1 MKKHMLSLV
10 AACAAAVV
18 GFADVQLAES
28 DFAAKVEFAAAG
40 YAGASEVKDL
50 PVLVRL
56 AEGAPVGF
64 SYSACDKDSLR
75 FADASGNL
83 IPHEIDTWDEE
94 GESLVWV
101 KIPSVTSSST
111 KFRMY
116 YGGVGALTALLPAA
130 DVWSNYAA
138 VWHLNEDG
146 TDGGTTD
153 PVIVKNSSANGVSL
167 DGEAYGGT
175 TAAEGAIGGARH
187 IYPGT
192 SGMGGIWATG
202 SLPCTAFKGVMT
214 VSAWLLHDNASCSW
228 DHIFYK
234 RAASGDSGGLAI
246 ELNNNSTSADVRG
259 GNSTNFSTG
268 NFSKLKTEWTYIAF
282 AYSGTSCTV
291 YENGLTKKT
300 GTVGAVTDNLD
311 RWSFGNSTKGYQG
324 ATGNSPWRGSMDEI
338 RLSGMV
344 QSADYAAAE
353 YGAMTNGFLS
363 CGEVESISA
372 KAWGNVAAGD
382 SKAVVSG
389 LIADTTENG
398 PFTAKFGYVAQ
409 GGEIPALTP
418 IAEGVASGE
427 NWTVTVSGL
436 TNGTTYDYQLVIVDQ
451 GGAEV
456 LSKTGTIFPRP
467 VISLLDVPVWVSGLQ
482 QARFNV
488 AFDKTSDASASTIN
502 VEVVPGSVMAD
513 LYVSSDNAASTTPY
527 TNPFTGTKYYYYSKN
542 TTFAYFGQVW
552 MTAGDKV
559 NFTKNIDDS
568 GYVKIDDNVVLDNGG
583 YQDYIVRTYEV
594 SETGWHAIDLRCGDG
609 SGGKGPSGGKV
620 GKSIGLGYNI
630 NGITTVTSPD
640 GWSTI
645 RDAGNDALFLRTA
658 EPNGLSLMGMGI
670 YDKSGDNAIVWLSF
684 ANVPVEAELRAY
696 YDVEDRGDSP
706 NGWSG
711 YVSVAT
717 IPAGETL
724 PLPYVAEGVA
734 VNGAVRMALV
744 VPGSETQQGMYQFS
758 PAISFGGQTTPS
770 ISIAEKDIRYTDGDV
785 TVTLNSFG
793 MGASSAAVSLELA
806 DNEEMENAR
815 IVDLGTWDTLKSE
828 VVTVGELTTNSVYY
842 FRALATNLNGTGRSA
857 VLSVLTLTPTEP
869 AGSFL
874 LKSNASTAQAFFATV
889 TDFGDDSRSAVIVM
903 QCATDEVFTEG
914 LCESDP
920 LDIIEADL
928 NVAKELT
935 VSGLQKNTTYYSR
948 LKIVNAWG
956 LTYYAETFS
965 CPTLDS
971 LVVQGIGYAAV
982 EGGFNVDVVVSYM
995 DGDSATVELFANG
1008 VSLGTQELTAAGSA
1022 SFAVSSAANL
1032 TTLRAVVTGEITVEK
1047 TVSAKKGT
1055 SQIVVDTL
1063 AGHDTAST
1071 ALVLS
1076 VGDKV
1081 SLPELVGNMKYENLS
1096 GHRFLKLENGEVT
1109 ALEPGIG
1116 AIEQYG
1122 VDGQL
1127 TATAAFLIKP
1137 DMQEGGRVFVFD
1149 NMKNTENWSAAA
1161 WLQPGVDGYTAGPN
1175 DPKDVAFVLFQQG
1188 GKSELKI
1195 DGTYVVQDVF
1205 FGRAY
1210 NGYADTRLKG
1220 PGSLT
1225 VAGIKTKK
1233 YSRPGKFMICSC
1245 ERSND
1250 RSKWWSFYVPAYN
1263 QSEKWTLNV
1272 ADNDVEFDLGGPS
1285 DKFYPTKNGAN
1296 NKVLLQFDKYVEIKI
1311 AKGCKFSLVNGCDYE
1326 NGSGRSDGQLW
1337 GSAFYYLNSE
1347 DTVTGSGVFEV
1358 ATAGVVSYG
1367 SSFFRQFT
1375 GEIVDSLRNFVSTY
1389 TGRNGAGFAA
1399 GSGNFY
1405 SGATMTLAGYVNGFS
1420 AAKSVGTLGQGC
1432 NHGSGN
1438 PDTQTENGL
1447 PYNGM
1452 KLNGGYVKI
1461 TAYAKAAANFR
1472 PTTFA
1477 GQPDYEALNETAEL
1491 TVAGGLSEI
1500 DMSSAAANGQPI
1512 SHFVANVLV
1521 QEDSGTLFVYD
1532 YRTRNGSTSARAMTE
1547 LKGLS
1552 DHFVGNTE
1560 TVDLDNDV
1568 FPIVPWIVTR
1578 YSDDSDFW
1586 WAHVGD
1592 DDVMCRGGV
1601 HANKKLTEVD
1611 SPLRNVYCKDNG
1623 VALADDVTVNALVIE
1638 GQDKEKKLGAGKVL
1652 TITSGGLIIKSND
1665 NGFGTAATVDDNG
1678 SLVFSNRAYVWACAS
1693 DAALPDVIWTPMTA
1707 PNGFCAAGVGQL
1719 QLGGDQTGI
1728 DGDITV
1734 NNGTLQLGDTSGH
1747 GCQLDVPI
1755 NLVGGNT
1762 KLVVNQ
1768 VGTLDKLTLNLSCPG
1783 GYGPK
1788 ITVPAAGEK
1797 CFKLYVDGQSLP
1809 RGTYGAVGSGAQFES
1824 EYIAEGSGVLIVRKD
1839 DITRGLKIILR

>member
-1 MKKHMLSLV
+1 MAMKKLMLSLV
-10 AACAAAVV
+10 AACAAAV
-18 GFADVQLAES
+18 GAQGATIDEMSFAYKAELT
-28 DFAAKVEFAAAG
+28 VAG
-40 YAGASEVKDL
+40 YSGASEVKDL

-64 SYSACDKDSLR
+64 SYATCDKDSLR

-83 IPHEIDTWDEE
+83 IPHEIDTWNAE

-101 KIPSVTSSST
+101 KIPAVSGADT
-111 KFRMY
+111 KFKMY
-116 YGGVGALTALLPAA
+116 YGGMGAFTERLSVGE
-130 DVWSNYAA
+130 VWSNYAA
-138 VWHLNEDG
+138 VWHLNEGG

-153 PVIVKNSSANGVSL
+153 PVIVKNSSANGEDL

-192 SGMGGIWATG
+192 SGKGGIWATG
-202 SLPCTAFKGVMT
+202 SLPCTNFKGTMT
-214 VSAWLLHDNASCSW
+214 VSAWLLHDNAACSW

-234 RAASGDSGGLAI
+234 REKSGGSGGLAI

-259 GNSTNFSTG
+259 GNSTSLSTG

-300 GTVGAVTDNLD
+300 GTVGTVTDNLD
-311 RWSFGNSTKGYQG
+311 RWCFGNCTKGYQG
-324 ATGNSPWRGSMDEI
+324 ATGDSPWRGSMDEI
-338 RLSGMV
+338 RLSGV
-344 QSADYAAAE
+344 AQSADYAAAE

-382 SKAVVSG
+382 GKAVVSG

-436 TNGTTYDYQLVIVDQ
+436 ANGTTYDYQLVIVDQ

-456 LSKTGTIFPRP
+456 FSRTGTIFPRP

-513 LYVSSDNAASTTPY
+513 LYVGSDSAASTTPY
-527 TNPFTGTKYYYYSKN
+527 TNPFTGTKYYYYSQN

-670 YDKSGDNAIVWLSF
+670 YDKSGDDAIVWLSF

-758 PAISFGGQTTPS
+758 PVISFGGQTTPS
-770 ISIAEKDIRYTDGDV
+770 ISVAEKDIRYTDGDV

-815 IVDLGTWDTLKSE
+815 TIDLGTWDTLKSE

-842 FRALATNLNGTGRSA
+842 FRAQATNQNGTGRSA

-874 LKSNASTAQAFFATV
+874 LKSNASTAQAFLATV
-889 TDFGDDSRSAVIVM
+889 TDLGDDSHSAVITM
-903 QCATDEVFTEG
+903 QCATDEDFTEG

-920 LDIIEADL
+920 LDIGEDDL
-928 NVAKELT
+928 DVEKELI
-935 VSGLQKNTTYYSR
+935 VPGLQKNTPYYSR

-956 LTYYAETFS
+956 LVYYAETFF
-965 CPTLDS
+965 CPTYDS
-971 LVVQGIGYAAV
+971 LVVQGIGYTAV
-982 EGGFNVDVVVSYM
+982 DGGFDVDVVVSYM

-1008 VSLGTQELTAAGSA
+1008 VSLGTQDLTAAGSA
-1022 SFAVSSAANL
+1022 SFAVTSAADL
-1032 TTLRAVVTGEITVEK
+1032 TTLRAVVTGEATVEK

-1055 SQIVVDTL
+1055 TQVVVDTL
-1063 AGHDTAST
+1063 AGHDTADT
-1071 ALVLS
+1071 AFVFD
-1076 VGDKV
+1076 VGDKIV
-1081 SLPELVGNMKYENLS
+1081 LPAPLGNASYKNLS
-1096 GHRFLKLENGEVT
+1096 GHRFLGIENNVVT
-1109 ALEPGIG
+1109 AFEPGFG
-1116 AIEQYG
+1116 VIEQYD
-1122 VDGQL
+1122 VDGSYL
-1127 TATAAFLIKP
+1127 GKAVVFIKP
-1137 DMQEGGRVFVFD
+1137 DMQAGGRVFVYDFKVNKGWAD
-1149 NMKNTENWSAAA
+1149 AGSWVQVGANSRESV
-1161 WLQPGVDGYTAGPN
+1161 PG
-1175 DPKDVAFVLFQQG
+1175 DPKDVVFVLMTSAKDQEFKVAGEQ
-1188 GKSELKI
+1188 S
-1195 DGTYVVQDVF
+1195 VQDIY
-1205 FGRAY
+1205 FGNPFDASTSFRFSGNAAT
-1210 NGYADTRLKG
+1210 GCRLN
-1220 PGSLT
+1220 
-1225 VAGIKTKK
+1225 VYGIPEGKK
-1233 YSRPGKFMICSC
+1233 ARPGTFMVATVGTTAANRM
-1245 ERSND
+1245 ENF
-1250 RSKWWSFYVPAYN
+1250 SFGGSGSGTAV
-1263 QSEKWTLNV
+1263 TLGC
-1272 ADNDVEFDLGGPS
+1272 AGDVNFDLGGRSSNPNFENS
-1285 DKFYPTKNGAN
+1285 NNGIIRMQN
-1296 NKVLLQFDKYVEIKI
+1296 DYGFIDIPEGRRLS
-1311 AKGCKFSLVNGCDYE
+1311 CVNGHSMS
-1326 NGSGRSDGQLW
+1326 GSFSDGQPW
-1337 GSAFYYLNSE
+1337 NEHCWTFSHA
-1347 DTVTGSGVFEV
+1347 DAVTGKGVFEI
-1358 ATAGVVSYG
+1358 AASGEFYLTGTAFSA
-1367 SSFFRQFT
+1367 FE
-1375 GEIVDSLRNFVSTY
+1375 GEIVDSMRNVVTKFSAD
-1389 TGRNGAGFAA
+1389 R
-1399 GSGNFY
+1399 SGPCWSALHDMPN
-1405 SGATMTLAGYVNGFS
+1405 ATLTIAGYVPADFDIK
-1420 AAKSVGTLGQGC
+1420 KSVGVFTQG
-1432 NHGSGN
+1432 N
-1438 PDTQTENGL
+1438 NGW
-1447 PYNGM
+1447 G
-1452 KLNGGYVKI
+1452 
-1461 TAYAKAAANFR
+1461 A
-1472 PTTFA
+1472 
-1477 GQPDYEALNETAEL
+1477 
-1491 TVAGGLSEI
+1491 
-1500 DMSSAAANGQPI
+1500 SA
-1512 SHFVANVLV
+1512 
-1521 QEDSGTLFVYD
+1521 
-1532 YRTRNGSTSARAMTE
+1532 
-1547 LKGLS
+1547 
-1552 DHFVGNTE
+1552 FVGNGIPYHGVNLDGGYLRFHKYQSYAGTPIYAPDGETIVDYEVYNQTANLNVRSGMTYVYIRDSPGTGEVMRRFTTE
-1560 TVDLDNDV
+1560 SVTHDGSGSLIVQDARTWEGNTTARSFMELGDISNLYVGNTADVDLANDV
-1568 FPIVPWIVTR
+1568 FPVVPWLMT
-1578 YSDDSDFW
+1578 YWGDSSPW
-1586 WAHVGD
+1586 WGYVGAD
-1592 DDVMCRGGV
+1592 GIMCRGGV
-1601 HANKKLTEVD
+1601 RTNTNLSDVAD
-1611 SPLRNVYCKDNG
+1611 SRRNVLIHSK
-1623 VALADDVTVNALVIE
+1623 AIAIAADTTVNSLVLSDLK
-1638 GQDKEKKLGAGKVL
+1638 GQSLAGHQL
-1652 TITSGGLIIKSND
+1652 AISSGGLILRGSS
-1665 NGFGTAATVDDNG
+1665 GLGTADGGESNG
-1678 SLVFSNRAYVWACAS
+1678 SVVFPERAYVWSLTTSAS
-1693 DAALPDVIWTPMTA
+1693 SPSAIWSPIAAPKGVV
-1707 PNGFCAAGVGQL
+1707 AAGAGYL
-1719 QLGGDQTGI
+1719 RLGGDQTGI

-1734 NNGTLQLGDTSGH
+1734 NGGQFELGDTSGH
-1747 GCQLDVPI
+1747 GCQIDVPI

-1768 VGTLDKLTLNLSCPG
+1768 TDTIKDLTLNLSCPG

-1824 EYIAEGSGVLIVRKD
+1824 EYIAAGSGVLTVRKD
-1839 DITRGLKIILR
+1839 DITRGLKLILR